1 MQRRFNLSRGPCG
14 AIAWPISACFLGV
27 SHEAYEGTKNRK
39 EVRLELEK
47 LATIAIDCGFRLHQ
61 EVGPGLL
68 ENAYEVL
75 LAHML
80 TQRGV
85 SVERQK
91 NIPIVFDGVTV
102 DRGFRIDLLLDGQ
115 LLIELKTV
123 ERLAPVHHKQV
134 LTYLRFMGLPLG
146 LLMNF
151 SNETFKEGL
160 RRILNR
166 YDGPIDFAQKQP

>member
-1 MQRRFNLSRGPCG
+1 
-14 AIAWPISACFLGV
+14 V
-27 SHEAYEGTKNRK
+27 
-39 EVRLELEK
+39 ELER

-102 DRGFRIDLLLDGQ
+102 DRGFRIDLLLEGQ

-134 LTYLRFMGLPLG
+134 LTYLRFMNLPLG

-160 RRILNR
+160 RRVLNR

>member
-1 MQRRFNLSRGPCG
+1 M
-14 AIAWPISACFLGV
+14 
-27 SHEAYEGTKNRK
+27 
-39 EVRLELEK
+39 ELER

-75 LAHML
+75 LMHML
-80 TQRGV
+80 TKRGL

-91 NIPIVFDGVTV
+91 QIPILFDGITI
-102 DRGFRIDLLLDGQ
+102 DRGFRVDLLIEGQ

-123 ERLAPVHHKQV
+123 DRLVPVHHKQV
-134 LTYLRFMGLPLG
+134 LTYLRFMNLPLG

-151 SNETFKEGL
+151 SNGTFKEGL
-160 RRILNR
+160 RRILNQ
-166 YDGPIDFAQKQP
+166 YDGPIDFAQSQV

>member
-1 MQRRFNLSRGPCG
+1 MRPTRQDYWGGRYSSFC
-14 AIAWPISACFLGV
+14 V
-27 SHEAYEGTKNRK
+27 SHEEYEGTKDTK
-39 EVRLELEK
+39 GAALELER

-68 ENAYEVL
+68 ENAYEML
-75 LAHML
+75 LMHML
-80 TQRGV
+80 AKRGL

-91 NIPIVFDGVTV
+91 QIPIVFDGVTI
-102 DRGFRIDLLLDGQ
+102 DQGFRIDLLIEGK

-134 LTYLRFMGLPLG
+134 LTYLRFMNLPLG

-151 SNETFKEGL
+151 SNETLKEGL
-160 RRILNR
+160 RRILNQ
-166 YDGPIDFAQKQP
+166 YDGPIDFAQKQV